1 MNYDIELTI
10 RDRETKSIA
19 VTIVP
24 FEDDTIALYMNSTL
38 ISEPEEVDAL
48 AEKIKKC
55 LIMWQG

>member
-38 ISEPEEVDAL
+38 ISEPEEA
-48 AEKIKKC
+48 IKELKENG
-55 LIMWQG
+55 ITIIKD

>member
-1 MNYDIELTI
+1 MSYDIELTI
-10 RDRETKSIA
+10 RDRETQNIA